1 MIVPTDKAANNFA
14 IVCKKFYIEQSMRE
28 LGIFHNRIGS
38 NPTYV
43 QIKMEVSSIVERHHN
58 YMKRKIG
65 LKDVPDSL
73 PFIYWI
79 PKMHKKPHS
88 KQRYIAASYS
98 CTTKP
103 VSALLTKCF
112 EVIEK
117 THRKA
122 AEKFCR
128 SYGVNPMWIL
138 NNSSQVQTLIAPINK
153 TGAARN
159 LRTYDFSTLYTNI
172 PHALL
177 KKQMKWVI
185 KEAFRLA
192 GKEKISIYGSNACW
206 TDKPKKT
213 TTSVDERTLIQ
224 LTNWLIANNFVIF
237 GDTCFLQVIG
247 IPMGTDCAPYLAN
260 LFLFSLELQWIQE
273 QVRLKKFHL
282 LKLFRSCGRYIDDL
296 LMINN
301 DDVMLKV
308 MTDIYPKEL
317 VLVPDNS
324 TGLSTS
330 FLDLQMD
337 ICDGIITTSIFD
349 KRDSFDFPIVNF
361 PTLSGNIP
369 TRSSYGVFIGESV
382 RYARACTY
390 FKDFAARVLV
400 LTKKLKTQ
408 GFVGKGLKLA
418 WSRFCTNH
426 LLLIQKFGKQVL
438 GLSEMF

>member
-1 MIVPTDKAANNFA
+1 MTKGPNYREARNINWSNVISNISSTLKDCSQRWATLEKVDQVVLGNWRNEVWNDVLQRIKVLEKASKAKTRTILGSPSIRTTLQDIHRDYVIVPTDKAANNFA

-159 LRTYDFSTLYTNI
+159 LRTYDFST
-172 PHALL
+172 
-177 KKQMKWVI
+177 
-185 KEAFRLA
+185 
-192 GKEKISIYGSNACW
+192 
-206 TDKPKKT
+206 
-213 TTSVDERTLIQ
+213 
-224 LTNWLIANNFVIF
+224 
-237 GDTCFLQVIG
+237 
-247 IPMGTDCAPYLAN
+247 
-260 LFLFSLELQWIQE
+260 
-273 QVRLKKFHL
+273 
-282 LKLFRSCGRYIDDL
+282 
-296 LMINN
+296 
-301 DDVMLKV
+301 
-308 MTDIYPKEL
+308 
-317 VLVPDNS
+317 
-324 TGLSTS
+324 
-330 FLDLQMD
+330 
-337 ICDGIITTSIFD
+337 
-349 KRDSFDFPIVNF
+349 
-361 PTLSGNIP
+361 
-369 TRSSYGVFIGESV
+369 SY
-382 RYARACTY
+382 
-390 FKDFAARVLV
+390 
-400 LTKKLKTQ
+400 
-408 GFVGKGLKLA
+408 
-418 WSRFCTNH
+418 
-426 LLLIQKFGKQVL
+426 
-438 GLSEMF
+438 